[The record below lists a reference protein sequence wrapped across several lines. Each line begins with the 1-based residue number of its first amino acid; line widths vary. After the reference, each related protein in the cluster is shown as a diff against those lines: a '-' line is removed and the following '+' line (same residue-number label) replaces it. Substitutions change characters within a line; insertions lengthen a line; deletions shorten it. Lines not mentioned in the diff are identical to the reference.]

1 MDWETWGPPIAVLVV
16 GVVAGVLVA
25 LQASDGTVQSDE
37 DQDLRARHAQLLE
50 QLRALQVD
58 EARLGPAEY
67 ARQRE
72 ELVREAASVLRR
84 LEGTAEAAPLPTVA
98 KPSIGKAVFWIVATL
113 AFFGAAAAILV
124 QTAKPRQD
132 EPGSMGPMQAAAAE
146 AEKELADAQATLET
160 DPQHLESLN
169 VMGHHAIMNQQL
181 QEAMQY
187 VDQARAVDG
196 DDPHVVTHLGALQ
209 LLVGMH
215 GKAEESFAQAV
226 AGNGSLAEA
235 WIWWGVSLAQQGD
248 AEGAKAKLQQA
259 LQVATRA
266 QDQAAAHSLLT
277 DLEKM
282 SAPAA
287 FTGVVQLAEGV
298 EADKGV
304 LYVYARSSEVAAGP
318 PLAALR
324 LPRWELP
331 QAFVLTDGDLLP
343 MAGGQW
349 PEQVWVSAR
358 LDVDGDPATDSPD
371 DLTAV
376 PLGPMPSGS
385 GELTIVLGGEAPAE
399 EGAEGEDAEAAAP

>member
-25 LQASDGTVQSDE
+25 VQASDGTVESDA

-58 EARLGPAEY
+58 EARLGPAEF
-67 ARQRE
+67 ARQKDA
-72 ELVREAASVLRR
+72 LVREAASVLRQ
-84 LEGTAEAAPLPTVA
+84 LEDADDPPTASPAGAS
-98 KPSIGKAVFWIVATL
+98 PSIGKAVAWIVGTL

-124 QTAKPRQD
+124 QTAKPRDDAQ
-132 EPGSMGPMQAAAAE
+132 MGGGMAPMQAAAQE
-146 AEKELADAQATLET
+146 AERELADAQATLET
-160 DPQHLESLN
+160 NPQDLEALN

-187 VDQARAVDG
+187 VDQARAIDG
-196 DDPHVVTHLGALQ
+196 EDPHVVTHLGALQ

-215 GKAEESFAQAV
+215 DKAEASFAQAV
-226 AGNGSLAEA
+226 GEDAALAEA
-235 WIWWGVSLAQQGD
+235 WIWWAVSLGQQGD
-248 AEGAKAKLQQA
+248 ADGAKTKLQQA
-259 LQVATRA
+259 LQVATRV
-266 QDQAAAHSLLT
+266 QDQAAAHSLLA

-287 FTGVVQLAEGV
+287 FSGTVTLAEGAT
-298 EADKGV
+298 ADQGV
-304 LYVYARSSEVAAGP
+304 LYVYARRSEVAAGP

-324 LPRWELP
+324 LPRWSLP

-343 MAGGQW
+343 MAGGAW
-349 PEQVWVSAR
+349 PEQVWVSAK

-376 PLGPMPSGS
+376 AIGPIPAGTSDV
-385 GELTIVLGGEAPAE
+385 TIVLGGEAEAEAPAE
-399 EGAEGEDAEAAAP
+399 